1 MSDLSDSLTVTHLS
15 WTIWANCSQSLIWF
29 EQNEQMSDERMSDF
43 PALHKNLNSSSW
55 NLTIVGRSQQTTMQI
70 FYGKN
75 YNLANSFYRM
85 TNSSGPLCTPCYS
98 NATCSLLEDGIH
110 VTIYFVL
117 LLAAVLMAGIL
128 QLFYRRQPHY
138 QAGVKQKE
146 HKGGTLY
153 CS

>member
-1 MSDLSDSLTVTHLS
+1 
-15 WTIWANCSQSLIWF
+15 
-29 EQNEQMSDERMSDF
+29 
-43 PALHKNLNSSSW
+43 
-55 NLTIVGRSQQTTMQI
+55 MQI

-138 QAGVKQKE
+138 HAGVKQKK